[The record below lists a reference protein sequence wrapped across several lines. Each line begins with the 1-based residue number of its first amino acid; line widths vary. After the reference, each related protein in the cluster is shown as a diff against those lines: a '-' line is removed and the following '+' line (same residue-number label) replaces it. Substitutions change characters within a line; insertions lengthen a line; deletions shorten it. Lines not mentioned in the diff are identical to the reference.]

1 MNRSRVM
8 LLAILCVCVFEAYRY
23 RVLIQTRLW
32 HLRHGETLVVDHFV
46 VPVPRN
52 WYVKDTGD
60 DSRLLI
66 RLDTEDRSG
75 DPSRDQKGR
84 FHAFVSIDFSKTLF
98 TMEKLERW
106 TTIQT
111 SMVKKEGSEPDV
123 RTFNLD
129 GETISCVGGQRFSQ
143 FAAKTPQFF
152 ESDPNSGG
160 CMSSGQLQVQFAGA
174 DADMP
179 QVWNIVSH
187 IRKRS

>member
-1 MNRSRVM
+1 
-8 LLAILCVCVFEAYRY
+8 
-23 RVLIQTRLW
+23 
-32 HLRHGETLVVDHFV
+32 
-46 VPVPRN
+46 
-52 WYVKDTGD
+52 
-60 DSRLLI
+60 
-66 RLDTEDRSG
+66 
-75 DPSRDQKGR
+75 
-84 FHAFVSIDFSKTLF
+84 
-98 TMEKLERW
+98 MEKLERW